1 MTARSKPLYGIT
13 PFRANM
19 DDQLTSF
26 EFRVFSTMCGFANN
40 ETHLCWPKQRT
51 LANLLHTS
59 VSQISQTIARLVE
72 LGYVEIQKMG
82 FPARNIYRII
92 WEIPPKSAETIFPN
106 VGEPASEPSEP
117 SDTADET
124 CLPATEFTVGETQ
137 SLPAS
142 KHRVYR
148 GVKSLNI
155 PIEHTSKT
163 PSSEVSLYSTSL
175 AHSAESAPPTVTAPL
190 TRTREGLET
199 LDTTALKRDP
209 LFVALVACLGRE
221 PVTRREWRQWIMAV
235 NQLHGA
241 GVKASEIPRAIQGFQ
256 ATFPRA
262 TITPLAL
269 VNQWSLIR
277 EGKAH
282 DLAQLEI
289 HRRSAQVVHDADAER
304 QHAQDARR
312 AAERAEVDRLMAEW
326 GYGARAGESPRG

>member
-1 MTARSKPLYGIT
+1 
-13 PFRANM
+13 
-19 DDQLTSF
+19 
-26 EFRVFSTMCGFANN
+26 MCGFANN

-106 VGEPASEPSEP
+106 VGEPASEPSDP

-137 SLPAS
+137 SLAAS

-163 PSSEVSLYSTSL
+163 PSSEVSLYSTPL
-175 AHSAESAPPTVTAPL
+175 AHRAETAPPTVTAPL
-190 TRTREGLET
+190 TRTRGGFDPSSLR
-199 LDTTALKRDP
+199 RDP
-209 LFVALVACLGRE
+209 LFIAVCVYLPE
-221 PVTRREWRQWIMAV
+221 PVLDAEWRQWAAML
-235 NQLHGA
+235 NQLHRG
-241 GVKASEIPRAIQGFQ
+241 GVQ
-256 ATFPRA
+256 AADIA
-262 TITPLAL
+262 TAVKGWQLRWDIAKLTLPAL
-269 VNQWSLIR
+269 IHHWAEIR
-277 EGKAH
+277 EGKSSEQVQTA
-282 DLAQLEI
+282 I
-289 HRRSAQVVHDADAER
+289 RSR
-304 QHAQDARR
+304 QHADAARTAAARR
-312 AAERAEVDRLMAEW
+312 AEQRDEYLRLVRDTLGLGPDDPLPPEFTDD
-326 GYGARAGESPRG
+326 AGD